1 MPGAIHFY
9 PNPVTFQTPS
19 PINHQDYWK
28 MVLAQ
33 QSAPW
38 LHPGRVVLLEG
49 KREFVGL
56 TPREKG

>member
-1 MPGAIHFY
+1 MPGVIHFY

-38 LHPGRVVLLEG
+38 CIQGALFCWKVNGNM
-49 KREFVGL
+49 FQS
-56 TPREKG
+56 